1 MFFLKSKLKC
11 RIKLKENKRVEIMQ
25 CIHINIILVISN
37 RQLFTT
43 FKTPK
48 REGSVLNIQ
57 RFKEIQFYFF
67 LFGFFILIKVGY

>member
-1 MFFLKSKLKC
+1 
-11 RIKLKENKRVEIMQ
+11 MQ